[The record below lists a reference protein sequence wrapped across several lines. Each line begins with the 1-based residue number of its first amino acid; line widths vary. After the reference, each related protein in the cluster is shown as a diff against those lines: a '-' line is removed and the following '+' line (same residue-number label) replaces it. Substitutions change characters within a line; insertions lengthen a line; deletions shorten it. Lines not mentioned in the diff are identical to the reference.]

1 MTPQLYK
8 IAQIMLKF
16 ITEIQQHDHTITTAI
31 TCPVHNIAI

>member
-16 ITEIQQHDHTITTAI
+16 IIEIQQHDHTITTTI
-31 TCPVHNIAI
+31 TST